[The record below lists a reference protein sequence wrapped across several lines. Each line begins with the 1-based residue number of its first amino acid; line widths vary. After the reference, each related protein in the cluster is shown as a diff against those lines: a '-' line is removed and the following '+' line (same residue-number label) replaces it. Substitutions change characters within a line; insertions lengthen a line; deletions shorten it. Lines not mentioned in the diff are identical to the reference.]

1 MFKFK
6 ALYVNKTSAPY
17 TNFIK
22 NVNFYQEFPCSNDA
36 TITCATVIQDTKGV
50 QLLFYNGL
58 SISLQISKVPL
69 NSIQSISWIT
79 SSIALSD
86 NIFDYKGKVYG
97 LMGNNNGNDAD
108 DIVSR
113 TGVSVQG
120 NSQRA
125 IYSIASTCKFWLK
138 YLKA

>member
-1 MFKFK
+1 MVKFK
-6 ALYVNKTSAPY
+6 VLYVNKTTGPY

-22 NVNFYQEFPCSNDA
+22 NVNFYQEFPCLNDP
-36 TITCATVIQDTKGV
+36 TITCASVIQDTKGV

-125 IYSIASTCKFWLK
+125 IYSIASTCKF
-138 YLKA
+138 

>member
-1 MFKFK
+1 LFKCK
-6 ALYVNKTSAPY
+6 ALYVNKTSGPY
-17 TNFIK
+17 NETFIK
-22 NVNFYQEFPCSNDA
+22 NVNFYQEFPCLNDP
-36 TITCATVIQDTKGV
+36 TTTCATVIQDTKGV

-97 LMGNNNGNDAD
+97 LMGNNNGDDTD

-120 NSQRA
+120 DSQRA
-125 IYSIASTCKFWLK
+125 IYSIASTCKFCLK
-138 YLKA
+138 Y